1 MNIEDIVKK
10 MTQNSL
16 SYKEQS
22 ILSKYLN
29 KEKKIVFW
37 DPEIT
42 GIFNKLNTLYSI
54 LQINE
59 NKIAEVESYVKKM
72 IRDCD
77 DEIEWLDDRISEIE
91 SEKRELEYFI
101 KKL

>member
-37 DPEIT
+37 DPGITEI
-42 GIFNKLNTLYSI
+42 FSKLNTLYSI
-54 LQINE
+54 LQIE
-59 NKIAEVESYVKKM
+59 DTKIAEIKSYVKKK
-72 IRDCD
+72 IRDYD
-77 DEIEWLDDRISEIE
+77 DEKEWLEDRISEIE